1 MHRVQ
6 KDFKHEKCQK
16 SNEFLPPFFFS
27 PVLIFCLGKGA
38 AGGGLDVDS
47 IEIKGVATGKYT
59 NTLQVKNKQ
68 EQLYS

>member
-27 PVLIFCLGKGA
+27 PVLIFCLGKGV
-38 AGGGLDVDS
+38 AGGGWME
-47 IEIKGVATGKYT
+47 EIKGVTTGKYT
-59 NTLQVKNKQ
+59 NTLQVKFKQ
-68 EQLYS
+68 EQLCS